1 MAAVAH
7 AVAFR
12 AALARIG
19 FNDPTQLAL
28 NQNGFETLADLL
40 TVHESDLD
48 KLPKH
53 LDAWRD
59 TNAAPQDQ
67 VRIPFVSLKKLKAMR
82 YWALSERFIGHAA
95 PSATAFTNAVL
106 EETLL
111 KMQADDDYEAATKE
125 TEVQKPIPLVDL
137 AKWTKFWEFLTT
149 YLSRT
154 KGAANTP
161 LLYLVR
167 EHGDV
172 TPEIAAAVYAST
184 VDRLVATTVHAGAHY
199 DLDNRTLYDELKPLV
214 VDGPGWAF
222 VRRFDKAK
230 DGRAAVLALKAQAE
244 GPAAE
249 QVRIAKAYASISTA
263 VYRGQRR
270 GFKFSDYVTLH
281 QEAHNELFDLK
292 ESLSETKKVRDFLKG
307 IQDPTLV
314 VGKTVVLS
322 DPAKLSDFELCQQY
336 LSTLVENT
344 SVQAKTERNVSS
356 AHRSGGGGE
365 GSPNGSLVDR
375 IKGGQYSSEQFKS
388 LTKEEKDRVARY
400 REESKKKKSAKK
412 KSKAHK
418 RRLSKA
424 TTERDESEDAEGQ
437 EEETSG
443 AGSQFGQNGNRNKKS
458 KKD

>member
-1 MAAVAH
+1 
-7 AVAFR
+7 
-12 AALARIG
+12 
-19 FNDPTQLAL
+19 
-28 NQNGFETLADLL
+28 
-40 TVHESDLD
+40 
-48 KLPKH
+48 
-53 LDAWRD
+53 
-59 TNAAPQDQ
+59 
-67 VRIPFVSLKKLKAMR
+67 
-82 YWALSERFIGHAA
+82 
-95 PSATAFTNAVL
+95 
-106 EETLL
+106 
-111 KMQADDDYEAATKE
+111 
-125 TEVQKPIPLVDL
+125 
-137 AKWTKFWEFLTT
+137 
-149 YLSRT
+149 
-154 KGAANTP
+154 
-161 LLYLVR
+161 
-167 EHGDV
+167 
-172 TPEIAAAVYAST
+172 
-184 VDRLVATTVHAGAHY
+184 
-199 DLDNRTLYDELKPLV
+199 LYDELKPLV

-222 VRRFDKAK
+222 VRRFNKAR
-230 DGRAAVLALKAQAE
+230 DGRAAVLALRAQAE

-249 QVRIAKAYASISTA
+249 QVRIAKAYASISTT
-263 VYRGQRR
+263 VYRGQRH
-270 GFKFSDYVTLH
+270 GFKFSDYMMLH
-281 QEAHNELFDLK
+281 QEAHNELYDL
-292 ESLSETKKVRDFLKG
+292 EETLSETKKVRDFLKG

-322 DPAKLSDFELCQQY
+322 DPAKLSDFELCQHY

-443 AGSQFGQNGNRNKKS
+443 AGAQFGQNGNRNKKS

>member
-1 MAAVAH
+1 
-7 AVAFR
+7 
-12 AALARIG
+12 
-19 FNDPTQLAL
+19 
-28 NQNGFETLADLL
+28 
-40 TVHESDLD
+40 
-48 KLPKH
+48 
-53 LDAWRD
+53 
-59 TNAAPQDQ
+59 
-67 VRIPFVSLKKLKAMR
+67 
-82 YWALSERFIGHAA
+82 
-95 PSATAFTNAVL
+95 
-106 EETLL
+106 
-111 KMQADDDYEAATKE
+111 
-125 TEVQKPIPLVDL
+125 
-137 AKWTKFWEFLTT
+137 
-149 YLSRT
+149 
-154 KGAANTP
+154 
-161 LLYLVR
+161 LY
-167 EHGDV
+167 
-172 TPEIAAAVYAST
+172 
-184 VDRLVATTVHAGAHY
+184 
-199 DLDNRTLYDELKPLV
+199 NELKPLV

-230 DGRAAVLALKAQAE
+230 DGRAAVLALRAQAE

-292 ESLSETKKVRDFLKG
+292 ETLSETKKVRDFLKG

-322 DPAKLSDFELCQQY
+322 DPAKLMDFELCQQY

-344 SVQAKTERNVSS
+344 SVQVKTERNVSS
-356 AHRSGGGGE
+356 AHRNGGGGE

-424 TTERDESEDAEGQ
+424 TTEREESEDAEGQ

-443 AGSQFGQNGNRNKKS
+443 AGAQFGQNGNRNKKS
-458 KKD
+458 KKE